1 MIELGRVTGAALVVA
16 LITVA
21 YVAAAVIGFTLA
33 TVWRVV
39 CAAAGVLAP
48 RPDDGHPDSLL
59 LDNPR

>member
-1 MIELGRVTGAALVVA
+1 MIEFGRIAGAAVA
-16 LITVA
+16 MAILTVA
-21 YVAAAVIGFTLA
+21 YVAAAVIGLTLA
-33 TVWRVV
+33 TLWRVI